1 MNKFFL
7 LVSTLMM
14 SAGLMAQ
21 SSYKVDA
28 AHSSVNFK
36 VKHLGI
42 TFVSGKFEKFD
53 GGIIGDVN
61 NMEQATVFFNV
72 ETASINTG
80 VEARDKH
87 LRSADFFD
95 VEKFTA
101 MSFESTS
108 IEKVDNENYKLNG
121 ILQIKDAS
129 KPVTFDVKYGGAVK
143 DRNGIETIGFI
154 AKNTI
159 NRFDFNVSY
168 DPELTSIG
176 KDVSITLYLEFKN
189 AADKP
194 AQQ

>member
-7 LVSTLMM
+7 VLSTLMM
-14 SAGLMAQ
+14 SVGLMAQ

-194 AQQ
+194 IQE

>member
-7 LVSTLMM
+7 VISTLMM
-14 SAGLMAQ
+14 SVGLMAQ

-129 KPVTFDVKYGGAVK
+129 KAVTFDVKYGGAAK
-143 DRNGIETIGFI
+143 DGKGVETIGFI

-159 NRFDFNVSY
+159 NRFDFNVAY